1 MPLSFLRGA
10 KRLRW
15 RETDR
20 LLALALQIHEDSLCP
35 GCGQLVTESME
46 PALAE
51 YWATMPPVRCFACT
65 ALADAQEG
73 VKEFKH
79 PHALRHVVGM
89 TEGWEAVL
97 EPTPDH

>member
-1 MPLSFLRGA
+1 
-10 KRLRW
+10 LRW

-97 EPTPDH
+97 APAEPTPDH